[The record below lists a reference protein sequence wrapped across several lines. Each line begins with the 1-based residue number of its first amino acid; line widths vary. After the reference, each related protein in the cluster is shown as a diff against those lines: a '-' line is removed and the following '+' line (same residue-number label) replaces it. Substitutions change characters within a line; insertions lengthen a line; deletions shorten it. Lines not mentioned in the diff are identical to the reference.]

1 MLVYYPYLRA
11 KQYELKALKEF
22 SSENKGQ
29 AAILPIIEPV
39 KRENSVLSLA
49 IKEMQGNALK
59 FALILNPSDGDYK
72 HATVHFDLRML
83 DDGFL
88 LNKDGWI
95 PAFLYSR
102 YNIDSIKQQ
111 ISDYQLKDVMLVFRD
126 GMDADD
132 AEAWDLIRDS
142 RVRFVVNAFGSMVSR
157 RLVRRLFGTDREI
170 IRLDSCFK
178 SKPRNVDYLSSV
190 DDFFSEVPF
199 YAEEDGFGG
208 YSDYTTLPSEY
219 VEGGMLPYALVIH
232 LSYQKNED
240 QLYVHH
246 FVSDSNE
253 TNSNVSGKFYQ
264 AAQKVEPFYRERART
279 AAVEEIIERAT
290 AEDGYPGLGYL
301 KKLSIKNHL
310 ELILSLNR

>member
-1 MLVYYPYLRA
+1 M
-11 KQYELKALKEF
+11 
-22 SSENKGQ
+22 SS
-29 AAILPIIEPV
+29 
-39 KRENSVLSLA
+39 A

-111 ISDYQLKDVMLVFRD
+111 ISDYQLKDVMVVFRD

-142 RVRFVVNAFGSMVSR
+142 RVRYVVNAFGSMVSR
-157 RLVRRLFGTDREI
+157 RLVRRLFDTDREI

-199 YAEEDGFGG
+199 YAEEDGFDG